1 MVGLLLVGLS
11 LVFLFWDANPSLG
24 QCVVSLFGGSG
35 SMFEACMHTGRSCV
49 MFEINGCFSLLQ
61 LLLDRQYEGARAR
74 MKEIFSKI
82 DDIDDIQRYQ
92 VGLFYPTC

>member
-1 MVGLLLVGLS
+1 M
-11 LVFLFWDANPSLG
+11 
-24 QCVVSLFGGSG
+24 SLFGGSG

-49 MFEINGCFSLLQ
+49 MFEINGCFSLPQ

-82 DDIDDIQRYQ
+82 EEIEDIQRYQ